1 MFASISTTSWR
12 FPSTSRS
19 TWTISRCLPQRRRS
33 LLPLVSNPATS
44 SSPSGIGAHL
54 PAPTWSSS
62 SSPAGST
69 RSSSQASPPMQAS
82 SPPRVRV
89 PAWALPSCSSKMP
102 APARTPSI
110 NVSSLKISSH
120 VSLAFAPPM
129 RSSPPLPK
137 ISAESG
143 GLDPLVWKITAVAVL
158 GSFLSQLDA
167 TIVNVSLSSLAVDL
181 HSSITAIQ
189 WVTSGYLLA
198 LALMLPL
205 NGWLVERMG
214 AKSLFLWCFSVF
226 TLSSALCG
234 LAWSANSLIAF
245 RILQGMSGGL
255 MAPMTQMMMARAA
268 GKHMARLMGYAAV
281 PILIGPIL
289 GPVIAGA
296 ILQHA
301 SWRWLFLVNV
311 PVGVLAIVLAV
322 LFLPDDRE
330 ETRSKELDL
339 PGFALL
345 SPGLVLFLYGSDHL
359 GKRTGLTT
367 LLISIVL
374 LAAFF
379 RMAIRKGDKALIDL
393 QLFKRKTFS
402 ASATTQFMSNG
413 ISFAGQMLIP
423 IYLIRACGQ
432 SPSATGWLL
441 APLGVGT
448 ICSYPWMGALTQRF
462 GIRKV
467 SAGGALLAFAGTLP
481 FLYLA
486 SHGLV
491 FAVLGCAL
499 FVRGMGLSAVGI
511 PSISAAYASVRKRDL
526 PMATTSLNIVQ
537 RLGGPTLTTLCATF
551 LGWRLGAAHSSA
563 GLASAFTAAFLLLCV
578 LHTCLFAATLR
589 LPLFIGKV
597 TQQTPAQEAPV
608 ILEMMSE

>member
-1 MFASISTTSWR
+1 
-12 FPSTSRS
+12 
-19 TWTISRCLPQRRRS
+19 
-33 LLPLVSNPATS
+33 
-44 SSPSGIGAHL
+44 
-54 PAPTWSSS
+54 
-62 SSPAGST
+62 
-69 RSSSQASPPMQAS
+69 
-82 SPPRVRV
+82 
-89 PAWALPSCSSKMP
+89 
-102 APARTPSI
+102 
-110 NVSSLKISSH
+110 
-120 VSLAFAPPM
+120 
-129 RSSPPLPK
+129 LPK
-137 ISAESG
+137 VSAEPG

-158 GSFLSQLDA
+158 GSFLAQLDA

-181 HSSITAIQ
+181 HSSLTAIQ

-205 NGWLVERMG
+205 NGWLVDRIG
-214 AKSLFLWCFSVF
+214 AKSLYLWCFSAF

-234 LAWSANSLIAF
+234 LAWSANALIAF

-281 PILIGPIL
+281 PILMGPIL

-301 SWRWLFLVNV
+301 SWRWLFLVNL
-311 PVGVLAIVLAV
+311 PVGVLAIILAV
-322 LFLPDDRE
+322 LFLPTDRE
-330 ETRSKELDL
+330 ETRSRELDL

-359 GKRTGLTT
+359 GERIGLTA
-367 LLISIVL
+367 LLLSIVL
-374 LAAFF
+374 LALFF
-379 RMAIRKGDKALIDL
+379 RMAIREGDRALIDL
-393 QLFKRKTFS
+393 RLFKSRTFS

-441 APLGVGT
+441 APLGVGM
-448 ICSYPWMGALTQRF
+448 ICSYPWMGTLTQRF
-462 GIRKV
+462 GIRKI
-467 SAGGALLAFAGTLP
+467 SGGGALLAFAGTLP
-481 FLYLA
+481 FLYLS

-491 FAVLGCAL
+491 LDVLACAL
-499 FVRGMGLSAVGI
+499 FLRGVGLSAVGI
-511 PSISAAYASVRKRDL
+511 PSISAAYASVRKQDL

-563 GLASAFTAAFLLLCV
+563 GLTSAFTAAFLLLCV
-578 LHTCLFAATLR
+578 LHACLFAAALR

-597 TQQTPAQEAPV
+597 TQQTPAEEAPV